1 MSIMSRFMRMIVF
14 FDLPVAEKEERRA
27 ATKFRN
33 FLIKDG
39 FQMVQFSVYV
49 RVCNGYDSVAT
60 HEKRIESNLPPNGSI
75 RLLIITEK
83 QYESMRILL
92 GDFKQSDVPVAFEQL
107 TLL

>member
-1 MSIMSRFMRMIVF
+1 MRMIVF

-39 FQMVQFSVYV
+39 FQMVQFSV
-49 RVCNGYDSVAT
+49 YDSVAT